1 MGISR
6 CFIFIH
12 LILLSSMALAQK
24 TQKVCGTYIY
34 YAPENVSVEEAKW
47 TALERAK
54 IKALADA
61 FGTLVSQNN
70 TTILSNKNGETD
82 TRFFSLGGSEVKGE
96 WIETLDEPEYH
107 ISYEQ
112 NTLIVKV
119 SICGKARE
127 IVHAGIDFT
136 AKLLRN
142 GTEQKYES
150 AEYRNGDDLY
160 LYFQSPVDG
169 YLTVYLLDELSQTV
183 YCLLPYQASGDGAVN
198 IKHDVPYV
206 FFSVDRALDNPSMV
220 DEYVMT
226 CGSEKEYNTI
236 YIIFSPNSFVKANS
250 KGSDVETLPRQ
261 LSLDEFQKWLSKG
274 RNRDK
279 EMRVER
285 KFIMIEK

>member
-1 MGISR
+1 MSR
-6 CFIFIH
+6 CYIFIL
-12 LILLSSMALAQK
+12 LIFLSSIALAQK
-24 TQKVCGTYIY
+24 TKKVCGSYIY
-34 YAPENVSVEEAKW
+34 YAPENVSVEEAKR

-54 IKALADA
+54 IAALADA

-70 TTILSNKNGETD
+70 TTIFSNKNGETD
-82 TRFFSLGGSEVKGE
+82 ARFFSLGGSEVKGE

-119 SICGKARE
+119 SVCGKARE
-127 IVHAGIDFT
+127 IVYSDIDFT

-142 GTEQKYES
+142 GTELKYES

-169 YLTVYLLDELSQTV
+169 YLTVYLLDEPSQTV
-183 YCLLPYQASGDGAVN
+183 YCLLPYQASGDGSVS
-198 IKHDVPYV
+198 IKHDVPCI
-206 FFSVDRALDNPSMV
+206 FFSVDKATDAPSLV

-226 CGSEKEYNTI
+226 CNNEKEYNTI
-236 YIIFSPNSFVKANS
+236 YVIFSPNRFVKANS
-250 KGSDVETLPRQ
+250 KGSYVETLPRQ

>member
-1 MGISR
+1 MSR
-6 CFIFIH
+6 SLLFI
-12 LILLSSMALAQK
+12 LMILLSSVSLAQK
-24 TQKVCGTYIY
+24 TQKVCGSYVY
-34 YAPENVSVEEAKW
+34 YAPENVSVEDAKRI
-47 TALERAK
+47 ALERAK
-54 IKALADA
+54 ISALADA

-82 TRFFSLGGSEVKGE
+82 TRFFSLSGSEVKGE

-119 SICGKARE
+119 SVYGKARE
-127 IVHAGIDFT
+127 IIHTDIDFT

-142 GTEQKYES
+142 GTELKYES

-183 YCLLPYQASGDGAVN
+183 YCLLPYQSSGDGAVS
-198 IKHDVPYV
+198 IKHDTPYV
-206 FFSVDRALDNPSMV
+206 FFSMDKALDNPTMV

-226 CGSEKEYNTI
+226 CRNEKEYNMV
-236 YIIFSPNSFVKANS
+236 YIVFSPNRFVKANS

-279 EMRVER
+279 EMRIER
-285 KFIMIEK
+285 KFIMIKK